1 MENNTNLENIPKED
15 QSQTYERISCQYCE
29 DVGTCSY
36 CDRGRQEEKKKLKK
50 IKKKTENKKKEKR

>member
-36 CDRGRQEEKKKLKK
+36 CDRGRQEEKK
-50 IKKKTENKKKEKR
+50 ITNKKLDKK